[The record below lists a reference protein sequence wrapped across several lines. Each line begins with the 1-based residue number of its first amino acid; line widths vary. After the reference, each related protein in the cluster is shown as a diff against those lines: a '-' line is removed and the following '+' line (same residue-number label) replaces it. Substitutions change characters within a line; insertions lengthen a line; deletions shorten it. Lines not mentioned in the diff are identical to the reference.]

1 MVVLRSEFTSFLN
14 CEINWNIRGLNNPL
28 KQKVVASFVCL
39 HKLCLFGLVE
49 TKMRAE
55 NLVSAV
61 KFSFPKH

>member
-1 MVVLRSEFTSFLN
+1 MSFLLFL
-14 CEINWNIRGLNNPL
+14 IVKLAGILGASITPL
-28 KQKVVASFVCL
+28 KQKEVASFVCL
-39 HKLCLFGLVE
+39 HKLCLLGLVE

>member
-1 MVVLRSEFTSFLN
+1 MVLRSEFPSFLN
-14 CEINWNIRGLNNPL
+14 CEISWNIRGLNNPL
-28 KQKVVASFVCL
+28 EQKEVAS
-39 HKLCLFGLVE
+39 FGLVE